1 MVPYIIKRLLHMI
14 PVTLILSLICFL
26 VIDLA
31 PGDFVSIYK
40 TRIMSMSSQMTQ
52 EAIQAQLE
60 FLDEMR
66 MLYGLDKPIVQRYF
80 TWLFGIVARGDFGYA
95 YMVMRPVST
104 IIWEKLGWT
113 LVLTSCSMLFS
124 LLIGFVVG
132 VYAAT
137 HQYGV
142 VDYIATFTSYV
153 GLAVPSFFLAL
164 LLMTM
169 VVFVFQGQVGGLF
182 SAEYVAAPWSWNKL
196 LDLLSHLW
204 IPVLIVGTA
213 GAASNIRIVRGN
225 LLDVLGQPYVQ
236 TARAKGQAER
246 FVIYRHAL
254 RNSLHPLIMR
264 IGSSLP
270 SLIAGEIIVSI
281 VLGLPTAGK
290 TFYDALM
297 YQDTY
302 LAGSFLVMLAVLLQI
317 GNLLADIALIRID
330 PTISYD

>member
-1 MVPYIIKRLLHMI
+1 
-14 PVTLILSLICFL
+14 
-26 VIDLA
+26 
-31 PGDFVSIYK
+31 
-40 TRIMSMSSQMTQ
+40 
-52 EAIQAQLE
+52 
-60 FLDEMR
+60 
-66 MLYGLDKPIVQRYF
+66 
-80 TWLFGIVARGDFGYA
+80 
-95 YMVMRPVST
+95 
-104 IIWEKLGWT
+104 
-113 LVLTSCSMLFS
+113 
-124 LLIGFVVG
+124 
-132 VYAAT
+132 
-137 HQYGV
+137 
-142 VDYIATFTSYV
+142 
-153 GLAVPSFFLAL
+153 
-164 LLMTM
+164 MTM

>member
-1 MVPYIIKRLLHMI
+1 MVSYIIKRLLHMI
-14 PVTLILSLICFL
+14 PVTLILSFICFL
-26 VIDLA
+26 VIDIA
-31 PGDFVSIYK
+31 PGDFVSIYQ

-66 MLYGLDKPIVQRYF
+66 VLYGLDKPILQRYF
-80 TWLFGIVARGDFGYA
+80 TWLFGIVTRGDFGYA

-113 LVLTSCSMLFS
+113 LVLTSCSMIFA

-182 SAEYVAAPWSWNKL
+182 SAQYVAAPWSWNKL